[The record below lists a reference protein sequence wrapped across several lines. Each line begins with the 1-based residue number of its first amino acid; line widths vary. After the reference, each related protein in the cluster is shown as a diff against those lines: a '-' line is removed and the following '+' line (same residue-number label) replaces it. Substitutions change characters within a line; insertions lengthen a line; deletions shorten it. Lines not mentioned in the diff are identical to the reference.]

1 MLIIEA
7 GIRLDEVLVQMVVA
21 VGDLMIMTAILLYFV
36 VVQMMVAA
44 GV

>member
-1 MLIIEA
+1 MLIIVA
-7 GIRLDEVLVQMVVA
+7 GIRLDEVLMQMVVA
-21 VGDLMIMTAILLYFV
+21 VGDLMIMAAIRLYFV

>member
-1 MLIIEA
+1 MLIIVA

-21 VGDLMIMTAILLYFV
+21 VGDLMIMAAIRLYFV
-36 VVQMMVAA
+36 VMLMMVAA